1 MSFLNKLRSGKSEEP
16 STIPI
21 GPAVPTATTNAEDLE
36 IQRDNGDAVAMTEQK
51 TAVGADDNADEDLK
65 DEVERPDA
73 DAQFGVQKVQAIT
86 LAWTKK
92 SLAALL
98 ILYAMRPHLHLSHAA
113 PLARRTLTDTAFP
126 IGFGFFS

>member
-16 STIPI
+16 NTVP
-21 GPAVPTATTNAEDLE
+21 PVPTATTNAEDLE
-36 IQRDNGDAVAMTEQK
+36 IQRDNGDVVAMTEQK
-51 TAVGADDNADEDLK
+51 TAVAADDNADEDLK

-73 DAQFGVQKVQAIT
+73 DAQLGVQKVQAIT

-98 ILYAMRPHLHLSHAA
+98 ILYAMPPHPHSSRSA
-113 PLARRTLTDTAFP
+113 PLARRILADAP
-126 IGFGFFS
+126 CQ